1 MIYQEFFSWFAPF
14 PHQMQISDHQTSHF
28 GVMEKTMPQSCKKNN
43 LYLDSQV
50 SKGQL
55 ISKANFQAVN
65 SSKRTNKWIHYTSI
79 WRVSVCFLK
88 EIEDSKKAFPNYL
101 TFIKFDFLSL
111 GDRRQ
116 KTSLRSLKRRQSWS
130 IKAPIWPSP

>member
-1 MIYQEFFSWFAPF
+1 MSIKRPVQSQLSKSECLKQPGCIIEAMECMVSITL
-14 PHQMQISDHQTSHF
+14 MQAYILQAWT
-28 GVMEKTMPQSCKKNN
+28 
-43 LYLDSQV
+43 LL
-50 SKGQL
+50 KGQI
-55 ISKANFQAVN
+55 ISKANYQAVN

-116 KTSLRSLKRRQSWS
+116 KTSLRSIKRCQSWS